1 MLPMNNI
8 RILLILT
15 ALLISPSGAA
25 VDLLASAPTQAGMNR
40 DACDEAEAA
49 AAALQAEYDALLDRH
64 ASDPQ
69 TQALIREA
77 RDAYETFRQAHL
89 AAFRA
94 ASKGSVAPMC
104 HCMAARTLAE
114 SQQPMVAA
122 SPEGDVCAW

>member
-1 MLPMNNI
+1 MNHT
-8 RILLILT
+8 RTLMVVT
-15 ALLISPSGAA
+15 ALLVSPAGVA

-49 AAALQAEYDALLDRH
+49 AATLQAEYDALLDRH

-77 RDAYETFRQAHL
+77 RDAYDTFRQAHL

-94 ASKGSVAPMC
+94 ASEGSVAPMC
-104 HCMAARTLAE
+104 RCMAARSLAE